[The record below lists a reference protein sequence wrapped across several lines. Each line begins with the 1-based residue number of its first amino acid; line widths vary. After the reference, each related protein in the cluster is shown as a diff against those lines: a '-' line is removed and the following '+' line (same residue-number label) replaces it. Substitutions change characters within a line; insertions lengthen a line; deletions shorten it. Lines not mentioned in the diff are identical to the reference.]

1 MARVDTIQHTFRVNL
16 NNPKH
21 LLVHQTLVNLNL
33 GIHKSRANFIIECL
47 YKIIQGTEIQEL
59 TNIAEEDREKL
70 VTKREVMKMNDELK
84 EEIEKEV
91 MEKVTS
97 MLFGAIV
104 GNANVGNVKMVGRKE
119 EVNESGDFNRKKIN
133 EDTYEESTMDET
145 LVKMADMWSDM

>member
-33 GIHKSRANFIIECL
+33 DIHKSRANFIIECL

-59 TNIAEEDREKL
+59 TNIADEDREKL

-84 EEIEKEV
+84 DTIEKEV

-97 MLFGAIV
+97 MLFGAM
-104 GNANVGNVKMVGRKE
+104 VGNVGVGSAQMKKRK
-119 EVNESGDFNRKKIN
+119 
-133 EDTYEESTMDET
+133 
-145 LVKMADMWSDM
+145 

>member
-33 GIHKSRANFIIECL
+33 DIHKSRANFIIECL

-59 TNIAEEDREKL
+59 TNIADEDREKL

-84 EEIEKEV
+84 DKIEKEV

-97 MLFGAIV
+97 MLFGAMV
-104 GNANVGNVKMVGRKE
+104 GSVNVGDVQNGMNKE
-119 EVNESGDFNRKKIN
+119 AQKLEKVFDNKSID
-133 EDTYEESTMDET
+133 DTYKETSMDET
-145 LVKMADMWSDM
+145 LVKMADMWSDI

>member
-33 GIHKSRANFIIECL
+33 DIHKSRANFIIECL

-59 TNIAEEDREKL
+59 TNIADEDREKL
-70 VTKREVMKMNDELK
+70 VTRKEVMKMNNELK
-84 EEIEKEV
+84 DEIEKEV

-97 MLFGAIV
+97 MLLGAMV
-104 GNANVGNVKMVGRKE
+104 GNAGNAQTIIAKE
-119 EVNESGDFNRKKIN
+119 EVDSRVEYRNKTVDDTH
-133 EDTYEESTMDET
+133 EDSSMDET
-145 LVKMADMWSDM
+145 LIKMADMWSEM

>member
-33 GIHKSRANFIIECL
+33 DIHKSRANFIIECL

-59 TNIAEEDREKL
+59 TNIADEDREKL

-84 EEIEKEV
+84 DEIEKKV

-97 MLFGAIV
+97 MLFGAM
-104 GNANVGNVKMVGRKE
+104 VGNVGIGNTQNIMNKE
-119 EVNESGDFNRKKIN
+119 VRGEEKLVIDKISDDTVNN
-133 EDTYEESTMDET
+133 STMDET
-145 LVKMADMWSDM
+145 LIKMADMWSEL

>member
-16 NNPKH
+16 KNPKH

-33 GIHKSRANFIIECL
+33 DIHKSRVNFIIECL

-59 TNIAEEDREKL
+59 TNIADEDREKL

-84 EEIEKEV
+84 DTIEKEV

-97 MLFGAIV
+97 MLFGAV
-104 GNANVGNVKMVGRKE
+104 VGNVQNIVNKKE
-119 EVNESGDFNRKKIN
+119 REEMNNKKN
-133 EDTYEESTMDET
+133 NGDTYESTTMDEII
-145 LVKMADMWSDM
+145 VKMADMWSEF

>member
-33 GIHKSRANFIIECL
+33 DIHKSRANFIIECL

-59 TNIAEEDREKL
+59 TNIADEDREKL

-84 EEIEKEV
+84 GEIEKEV

-97 MLFGAIV
+97 MLFGAM
-104 GNANVGNVKMVGRKE
+104 VGNVGVGGVQNVMNKGVQKMEKE
-119 EVNESGDFNRKKIN
+119 FNNKITDEEY
-133 EDTYEESTMDET
+133 EDTSIDDTV
-145 LVKMADMWSDM
+145 VKMADMWSEF

>member
-33 GIHKSRANFIIECL
+33 DIHKSRANFIIECL

-59 TNIAEEDREKL
+59 TNVADEDREKL

-84 EEIEKEV
+84 DVIEKEV

-97 MLFGAIV
+97 MLFGAM
-104 GNANVGNVKMVGRKE
+104 VGNVGVGSVQSVVNKE
-119 EVNESGDFNRKKIN
+119 EGKKFSKKVV
-133 EDTYEESTMDET
+133 DDRYEEGAMDET
-145 LVKMADMWSDM
+145 LVKMADMWSEF

>member
-33 GIHKSRANFIIECL
+33 DIHKSRANFIIECL

-59 TNIAEEDREKL
+59 TNIADEDREKL

-84 EEIEKEV
+84 VEIEKEV
-91 MEKVTS
+91 MEKVTN
-97 MLFGAIV
+97 MLFGAM
-104 GNANVGNVKMVGRKE
+104 VGNVNVSNVQSIVGKE
-119 EVNESGDFNRKKIN
+119 DMDTRGKFNKKIVDGLY
-133 EDTYEESTMDET
+133 EDSTMDET
-145 LVKMADMWSDM
+145 LVKMADMWSD